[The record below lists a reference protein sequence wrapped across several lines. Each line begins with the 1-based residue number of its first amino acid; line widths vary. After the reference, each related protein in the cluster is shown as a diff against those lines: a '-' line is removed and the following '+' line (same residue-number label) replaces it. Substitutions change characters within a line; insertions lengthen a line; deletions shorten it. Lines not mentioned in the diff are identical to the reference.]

1 MADPL
6 EEEIQRQ
13 ASFARNFVRGT
24 TNLDQRRRFEE
35 TITEAKRRTEER
47 QRREFE
53 DLQVRDPKVGN
64 LVLGRQR
71 EARMA
76 QNQRFQQGLAQ
87 ERFALENERME
98 LGLRNEQRAI
108 ERERINNKKMEL
120 DLDRKLKEDADILE
134 AEEAEFA
141 LREQFKPGSTEYR
154 DGIMNIALGLTGLS
168 KDYRALMLKSA
179 GFDDPELAYQNAL
192 RITQENPGAR
202 VTGVPVEGGGKATVA
217 SPKPVTMKP
226 TTPARMDQLRAK
238 IQKQFALE
246 PNDRDQDYINY
257 LQGEFEKEKGR
268 VSGQP
273 TNPQSQGQVASQPN
287 NFSDQQSFTQA
298 YQNAASGTVLYYNGK
313 PWRKP

>member
-47 QRREFE
+47 QRQEFE
-53 DLQVRDPKVGN
+53 DLQARDPKVGN

-76 QNQRFQQGLAQ
+76 QNQRFQQGLSQ

-141 LREQFKPGSTEYR
+141 LREQFNPGSTEYR
-154 DGIMNIALGLTGLS
+154 NGIMNIALGLTGLS
-168 KDYRALMLKSA
+168 KDYRDLMLKSA
-179 GFDDPELAYQNAL
+179 GFQDPDIAYQNAL

-202 VTGVPVEGGGKATVA
+202 VTGVPVEGGGRATIA
-217 SPKPVTMKP
+217 SPKPAAKP
-226 TTPARMDQLRAK
+226 DYDKQLMQAY
-238 IQKQFALE
+238 ALR
-246 PNDRDQDYINY
+246 DRLKKSADEDGRIFIEGRIRE
-257 LQGEFEKEKGR
+257 LEDLKKGTS
-268 VSGQP
+268 SGQP
-273 TNPQSQGQVASQPN
+273 ASPQSSAAVPVSPN
-287 NFSDQQSFTQA
+287 PSRPPLNDIF
-298 YQNAASGTVLYYNGK
+298 K
-313 PWRKP
+313 